1 MARFWD
7 TSVVIPLLVHE
18 PTTSLLFTA
27 LKDDRHMIVWWGT
40 RVECNSALAR
50 RGREGVLSPQE
61 ELEARRVLNSLD
73 SSWSEVQPTDRV
85 RSTAERLL
93 AVHPLRAADALQL
106 ASALVW
112 SDGVPGGRVFV
123 CRDGRLREAARKEGF
138 TVQPTESSLHQNT

>member
-1 MARFWD
+1 MTRFWD
-7 TSVVIPLLVHE
+7 TSVIIPLLVRE
-18 PTTSLLFTA
+18 PTTSLLLTT

-50 RGREGVLSPQE
+50 RGREGALKPQE
-61 ELEARRVLNSLD
+61 ELDARSALD
-73 SSWSEVQPTDRV
+73 SLGSTWSEVQPNERV

-93 AVHPLRAADALQL
+93 AVHPLRAPDSLQL

-138 TVQPTESSLHQNT
+138 MVQPTEQSLHPNT

>member
-1 MARFWD
+1 MTRFWD
-7 TSVVIPLLVHE
+7 ASVVIPLLVRE
-18 PTTSLLFTA
+18 PTTSLLLTA

-50 RGREGVLSPQE
+50 RGREGVLQPQE
-61 ELEARRVLNSLD
+61 ELEARSALD
-73 SSWSEVQPTDRV
+73 SLGARWSEVQPTDRV

-93 AVHPLRAADALQL
+93 VVHPLRAADALQL

-123 CRDGRLREAARKEGF
+123 CRDSRLREAARKEGF
-138 TVQPTESSLHQNT
+138 TVQPTESSLHRST